1 MSNETIDMD
10 LVNDIV
16 MAIPEN
22 DWDRVKETLVE
33 HFVDNMPSDIL
44 CQLTGDLEGYSQAET
59 ILTEYYEPDY
69 QRIELIVDSF
79 RIIGPNQTVYVL
91 DLLDLDIMLK
101 DEEDAIESDLKA
113 LS

>member
-1 MSNETIDMD
+1 MFTSSINMD

-22 DWDRVKETLVE
+22 DWDRVKEKLVE

-59 ILTEYYEPDY
+59 ILAEYYEPDY
-69 QRIELIVDSF
+69 QRTELIIDSF
-79 RIIGPNQTVYVL
+79 RIIGPSETVYVL

-101 DEEDAIESDLKA
+101 DEEDTIESDLKA

>member
-1 MSNETIDMD
+1 MSTSSINMD

-22 DWDRVKETLVE
+22 GWDQVKEKLVE
-33 HFVDNMPSDIL
+33 QFVDDMPSDIL
-44 CQLTGDLEGYSQAET
+44 CLLTGDYEGYSQAET
-59 ILTEYYEPDY
+59 ILAEYYEPDY
-69 QRIELIVDSF
+69 QRIELIVDAF
-79 RIIGPNQTVYVL
+79 RIIGPDQTVYVL

-101 DEEDAIESDLKA
+101 DEEDTIESDLKA